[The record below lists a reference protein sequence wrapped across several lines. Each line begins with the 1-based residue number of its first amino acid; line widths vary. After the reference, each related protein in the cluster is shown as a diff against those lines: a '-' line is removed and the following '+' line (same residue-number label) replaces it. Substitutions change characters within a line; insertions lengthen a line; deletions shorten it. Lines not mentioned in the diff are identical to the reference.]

1 MLSNEKQKQ
10 FARLAVEIGVNLQK
24 GQILIINSPI
34 ECGEFARII
43 AETAFEA
50 GAKDVFVYWKDEK
63 LSKIRYQHA
72 DTETLVDIPE
82 WMVAQKLYG
91 VTQKAAHISITS
103 DDPDIFEGIDAGKI
117 KAYSTESSKKFIEFR
132 KATMSNAV
140 RWCIVPVPSV
150 NWAKKIFPNCS
161 DEQAVDKLWDAI
173 AVTMRLN
180 EKDPVKAWKEHNEKL
195 EHRAKFLNEHNFE
208 YIRMTNSKG
217 TDLKVGLAE
226 GHIWTGAGEKAL
238 DGINFTANMP
248 TEEVFTAPHKYK
260 VNGIV
265 KSALPLVENGTVID
279 DFFIEFKDGRVCN
292 FGAAKGYETLK
303 NLVET
308 DEGSHY
314 LGEIALIGKHSPI
327 SELGIL
333 FYNTLF
339 DENASCHLALGKGY
353 PSTVKNG
360 DKLTVEQLDKLGVND
375 SIEHCDF
382 MVGTKDLHVEGIGYD
397 GKVVA
402 LFEDGEWVI

>member
-117 KAYSTESSKKFIEFR
+117 KAYSTASSKKFIEFR

-180 EKDPVKAWKEHNEKL
+180 ERSE
-195 EHRAKFLNEHNFE
+195 RA
-208 YIRMTNSKG
+208 
-217 TDLKVGLAE
+217 
-226 GHIWTGAGEKAL
+226 
-238 DGINFTANMP
+238 
-248 TEEVFTAPHKYK
+248 
-260 VNGIV
+260 
-265 KSALPLVENGTVID
+265 
-279 DFFIEFKDGRVCN
+279 
-292 FGAAKGYETLK
+292 
-303 NLVET
+303 
-308 DEGSHY
+308 
-314 LGEIALIGKHSPI
+314 
-327 SELGIL
+327 
-333 FYNTLF
+333 
-339 DENASCHLALGKGY
+339 
-353 PSTVKNG
+353 
-360 DKLTVEQLDKLGVND
+360 
-375 SIEHCDF
+375 
-382 MVGTKDLHVEGIGYD
+382 HV
-397 GKVVA
+397 
-402 LFEDGEWVI
+402 

>member
-117 KAYSTESSKKFIEFR
+117 KAYSTASSKKFIEFR

-226 GHIWTGAGEKAL
+226 GHIWTGAGEKRW
-238 DGINFTANMP
+238 
-248 TEEVFTAPHKYK
+248 TE
-260 VNGIV
+260 
-265 KSALPLVENGTVID
+265 
-279 DFFIEFKDGRVCN
+279 
-292 FGAAKGYETLK
+292 
-303 NLVET
+303 
-308 DEGSHY
+308 
-314 LGEIALIGKHSPI
+314 
-327 SELGIL
+327 
-333 FYNTLF
+333 
-339 DENASCHLALGKGY
+339 
-353 PSTVKNG
+353 
-360 DKLTVEQLDKLGVND
+360 
-375 SIEHCDF
+375 
-382 MVGTKDLHVEGIGYD
+382 
-397 GKVVA
+397 
-402 LFEDGEWVI
+402 